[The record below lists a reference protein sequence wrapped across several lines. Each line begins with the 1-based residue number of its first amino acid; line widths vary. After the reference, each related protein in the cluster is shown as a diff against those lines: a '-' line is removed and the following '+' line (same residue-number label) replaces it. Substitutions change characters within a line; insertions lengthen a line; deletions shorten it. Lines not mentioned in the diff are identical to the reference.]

1 MYVCMY
7 VESGAY
13 SSHCNAQ
20 GSQNRTGVTGN
31 FKEPSMGAGT
41 QTQAFWKG
49 KKQSQLL
56 RCLSAPV
63 LVWGSIAVMKHRDQM
78 QVGEEE
84 GFAS

>member
-41 QTQAFWKG
+41 QTLVLCESSTCFKPPNQPLK
-49 KKQSQLL
+49 
-56 RCLSAPV
+56 LS
-63 LVWGSIAVMKHRDQM
+63 LILSIQ
-78 QVGEEE
+78 
-84 GFAS
+84 